1 MPIYEYRCDSCGHQ
15 QEFLQKLSDAPLT
28 VCPQCGKPTFSKMV
42 TAAGFQLKG
51 GGWYVTDF
59 RNGSKPASKSA
70 DGAKKDSGGGESK
83 AAESKAPESKAPESK
98 PSESKPASPSKP
110 AASSGDA

>member
-1 MPIYEYRCDSCGHQ
+1 MPIYEYRCESCGHQ
-15 QEFLQKLSDAPLT
+15 QEFLQKLSDPPLT
-28 VCPQCGKPTFSKMV
+28 VCPHCGKATFSKMV

-59 RNGSKPASKSA
+59 KNSSKPASKST
-70 DGAKKDSGGGESK
+70 DTAKKDAGTS
-83 AAESKAPESKAPESK
+83 ESK
-98 PSESKPASPSKP
+98 PSESKSTDSKPATPSKP